1 MLITEVLCY
10 ILFLLFMSQGSTG
23 QRSQSSFDLAGVRGC
38 SFQSYGK
45 NFVFLHFIG
54 AVLAFGQYE
63 SIGH

>member
-10 ILFLLFMSQGSTG
+10 IPFSSQGLTG
-23 QRSQSSFDLAGVRGC
+23 QRSQLSFDLAGVRGC
-38 SFQSYGK
+38 SSHRYRL

-54 AVLAFGQYE
+54 ALLASGQYE